1 MQNMCRIKMSRF
13 GLVLFCSVT
22 MFFLW
27 ANCVQAG
34 DPSGAF
40 TFTQSFEGLSTSGNF
55 VWILVAAFLILFMQ
69 AGFMLLGGLVR
80 SKNMLSYMA
89 HCFMATTAGVF
100 IFWLFGFAFM
110 FGGSHLASGLDKGNP
125 FIGYGGFMLLGDTYD
140 VKTILLFTFM
150 AVVATFIGSI
160 IAGAVAERIK
170 FSAFLI
176 AGLLVYT
183 FAYSFYGHW
192 IWGEGWLAKLKL
204 GVGVK
209 DFAGSGVVHAIGG
222 ICAFMGAWA
231 LGPRIGKFN
240 KDGSSNH
247 IHGHNIAYVL
257 IGTVVLAFGWLA
269 YDAGS
274 TLAISELR
282 SSIIA
287 ANTLLAGISGAVI
300 VVLYTYWK
308 SKKADIAEA
317 CNGALGGFVAVSAPC
332 AFIAPWA
339 AVIIGLIGGLLMCGS
354 VWLVERKFRVDDPLG
369 AVSVHGANGL
379 WGLLAVGI
387 FADGSYGGVSGLIVG
402 SGQQFLAQ
410 LIAFATAIVW
420 AGGLGFAIFFGLKRT
435 IGIRVSEAE
444 ELDGLDMHIHGTQ
457 CYPADGRYMEDI
469 DAVMRKHIRL
479 GELVNQG

>member
-1 MQNMCRIKMSRF
+1 
-13 GLVLFCSVT
+13 
-22 MFFLW
+22 
-27 ANCVQAG
+27 
-34 DPSGAF
+34 
-40 TFTQSFEGLSTSGNF
+40 
-55 VWILVAAFLILFMQ
+55 
-69 AGFMLLGGLVR
+69 
-80 SKNMLSYMA
+80 
-89 HCFMATTAGVF
+89 
-100 IFWLFGFAFM
+100 
-110 FGGSHLASGLDKGNP
+110 
-125 FIGYGGFMLLGDTYD
+125 MLLGDTYD

-308 SKKADIAEA
+308 SRKADIAEA

-339 AVIIGLIGGLLMCGS
+339 AVIIGLVGGLLMCGS
-354 VWLVERKFRVDDPLG
+354 VWLVERKLEWMIPLVRYLCTALMG
-369 AVSVHGANGL
+369 C
-379 WGLLAVGI
+379 
-387 FADGSYGGVSGLIVG
+387 GG
-402 SGQQFLAQ
+402 FL
-410 LIAFATAIVW
+410 
-420 AGGLGFAIFFGLKRT
+420 
-435 IGIRVSEAE
+435 
-444 ELDGLDMHIHGTQ
+444 
-457 CYPADGRYMEDI
+457 P
-469 DAVMRKHIRL
+469 
-479 GELVNQG
+479 